1 MGKDPSWSSK
11 HSIEMLFIAQDE
23 HFIDCD
29 ILVYNKCIATPV
41 EVLKQLQAQGMKIV
55 VDIDDY
61 WILPPGNPYAPQWN
75 GSGNDKL
82 TEEHI
87 KIANLVIC
95 TSMRLQEKV
104 RELNK
109 NTVVI
114 PNALPFGDGQFAP
127 GEKIVTDKMSFLY
140 AGGVGHLADVK
151 LLEGKFK
158 KIGSDP
164 YIRNNA
170 QFILAGYEKS
180 VAKKFH
186 TKEDRDKNN
195 SNFNLENITGPYDH
209 MKLIFSHTGS
219 YKILPTLPLWE
230 YMHHYDHAD
239 VGLVPLTDSSWH
251 SYISELKLL
260 ELATRD
266 IPAICSNVSPY
277 SDLRPCE
284 GVCFVETQDDW
295 LKYIRKSIKEKDWA
309 KERGMQMGSWI
320 REEYSLPKWNKVR
333 MQVLESLM
341 N

>member
-1 MGKDPSWSSK
+1 MKIQLVVRDKSGCEYHRIILPFSYMGKDPSWSSK

-158 KIGSDP
+158 CV
-164 YIRNNA
+164 
-170 QFILAGYEKS
+170 GYQI
-180 VAKKFH
+180 
-186 TKEDRDKNN
+186 D
-195 SNFNLENITGPYDH
+195 
-209 MKLIFSHTGS
+209 
-219 YKILPTLPLWE
+219 
-230 YMHHYDHAD
+230 
-239 VGLVPLTDSSWH
+239 
-251 SYISELKLL
+251 
-260 ELATRD
+260 
-266 IPAICSNVSPY
+266 Y
-277 SDLRPCE
+277 S
-284 GVCFVETQDDW
+284 F
-295 LKYIRKSIKEKDWA
+295 KYIAVYQKIE
-309 KERGMQMGSWI
+309 
-320 REEYSLPKWNKVR
+320 N
-333 MQVLESLM
+333 
-341 N
+341 